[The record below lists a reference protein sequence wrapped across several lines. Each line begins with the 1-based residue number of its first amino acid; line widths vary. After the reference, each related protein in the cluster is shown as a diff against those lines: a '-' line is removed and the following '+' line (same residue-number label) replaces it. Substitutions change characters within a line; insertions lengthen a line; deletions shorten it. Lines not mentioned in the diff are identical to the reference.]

1 MGSVSSQ
8 KSERG
13 LSVVLMNGR
22 YMTYDVI
29 SDIGFGGPFG
39 FVEKGEDVGGLIKGF
54 RDGLPLF
61 GVLTMLYPFT
71 NSVKSSW
78 FGTKFLVSKPND
90 VSGIGKLM
98 RFRDRLLTERIAEN
112 ETGKSRERIDLLQM

>member
-13 LSVVLMNGR
+13 QSVVLMNGR

-39 FVEKGEDVGGLIKGF
+39 FVEKGEDVGGLIQGF
-54 RDGLPLF
+54 RDGLPFF
-61 GVLTMLYPFT
+61 GLLTMLYPFT
-71 NSVKSSW
+71 MSVKSTW
-78 FGTKFLVSKPND
+78 FGTKFLVAKPED
-90 VSGIGKLM
+90 VSGIGKVM
-98 RFRDRLLTERIAEN
+98 GFRDRLLTERITEN
-112 ETGKSRERIDLLQM
+112 ETGKSRERVDLLQM